1 MYLPGDPTPSA
12 QEDKLMTR
20 LWRIAA
26 IFRCFLIATLLID
39 CFSFATAQAQKSGP
53 VRLGIAGISGSSVHA
68 FVTKQLNLFS
78 KYGVDVEPVVF
89 QGGIQM
95 TQALFS
101 GDLPLG
107 LIDGVPVLSANLAGA
122 NLVFIAGNINTF
134 PYTILGRS
142 ELRSATDLKGRK
154 IGISRYGSV
163 SDMATRLAL
172 ERSNLKP
179 DKEVAILQIGGQS
192 DRFAALRAGLIDA
205 TIVSPPFNLV
215 ARRLG
220 FKELIDI
227 SETGAPYPHL
237 HVAARRDFLERF
249 PDQALRFLK
258 GMIEGTSY
266 WKDPAKK
273 EIVMRNVARVLKLD
287 PEKDRE
293 QLDETFRYYG
303 KLFPARPYPSLEG
316 MEYALELLQK
326 SRPEAKNLHAKD
338 YIVNRFIDELQKE
351 NFLTPLFRN
360 P

>member
-1 MYLPGDPTPSA
+1 MKKD
-12 QEDKLMTR
+12 
-20 LWRIAA
+20 WRMAALARGIFIA
-26 IFRCFLIATLLID
+26 LILIN
-39 CFSFATAQAQKSGP
+39 CFSFTPAHAQKTAP
-53 VRLGIAGISGSSVHA
+53 VRLGIAGISGSSAHA
-68 FVTKQLNLFS
+68 FVTKDLHLFS
-78 KYGVDVEPVVF
+78 KYSVDVEPVVF

-107 LIDGVPVLSANLAGA
+107 LIDGVPVLAANLAGA

-142 ELRSATDLKGRK
+142 ELRSAADLKGRK

-266 WKDPAKK
+266 WKDPTKK
-273 EIVMRNVARVLKLD
+273 DVVNRSVARFLKLD

-326 SRPEAKNLHAKD
+326 SRPEAKNMRVRD
-338 YIVNRFIDELQKE
+338 YVVNRFIDELQKE
-351 NFLTPLFRN
+351 NFLTPLFRH